1 MLPASPP
8 RAPTL
13 SGPARGRIHH
23 SLWKSA
29 RSCKLRFQNRGAALA
44 AAPPHTAMA
53 GHKSERVALVTG
65 AGRGIGRATTLA
77 LAREGYALCLAARSL
92 DELEETRRL
101 SGLEPVRSLI
111 VLIDLAGEE
120 SPQELF
126 DAAIGHFGKIDVLVN
141 NAGWAPP
148 RTPLLKTSA
157 ATQDRILAVNLR
169 APIALAR
176 LAAARMVKNG
186 GGAIANIASTA
197 ARIAPAGE
205 AVYAAAK
212 AGLVAFSRAAFAE
225 LRSSGVKL
233 TVIIPGLV
241 DTALIP
247 PNKHL
252 NRALMLG
259 TDDVAE
265 AVMAVLRT
273 PTRACPVEIVLEPQR
288 NPERAR

>member
-1 MLPASPP
+1 MAVQK
-8 RAPTL
+8 TE
-13 SGPARGRIHH
+13 RI
-23 SLWKSA
+23 
-29 RSCKLRFQNRGAALA
+29 
-44 AAPPHTAMA
+44 
-53 GHKSERVALVTG
+53 ALVTG
-65 AGRGIGRATTLA
+65 AGRGIGRSTALA
-77 LAREGYALCLAARSL
+77 LAREGYALCLAARSIE
-92 DELEETRRL
+92 ELEETRLL
-101 SGLEPVRSLI
+101 SGLEPARSLI

-126 DAAIGHFGKIDVLVN
+126 DAALSHFGKVDVLVN

-176 LAAARMVKNG
+176 LAAVRMIKNG
-186 GGAIANIASTA
+186 GGAIVNIASAA
-197 ARIAPAGE
+197 ARNTPAGE

-233 TVIIPGLV
+233 SVIIPGLV

-252 NRALMLG
+252 ERSLMLAP
-259 TDDVAE
+259 DDVAE
-265 AVMAVLRT
+265 AVMAALRA
-273 PTRACPVEIVLEPQR
+273 PAHACPLEIVLEPQR
-288 NPERAR
+288 NPERVR

>member
-1 MLPASPP
+1 VEVGSIVQAAFS
-8 RAPTL
+8 
-13 SGPARGRIHH
+13 
-23 SLWKSA
+23 
-29 RSCKLRFQNRGAALA
+29 NRGAAQA
-44 AAPPHTAMA
+44 AAPSHTAMA
-53 GHKSERVALVTG
+53 GQKSESAALVTG
-65 AGRGIGRATTLA
+65 AGRGIGRATALA

-92 DELEETRRL
+92 EELEETRRL
-101 SGLEPVRSLI
+101 SGLEPARSLI

-126 DAAIGHFGKIDVLVN
+126 DAAIEHFGKIDVLVN

-252 NRALMLG
+252 DRALMLG

-265 AVMAVLRT
+265 AVMTVLRT